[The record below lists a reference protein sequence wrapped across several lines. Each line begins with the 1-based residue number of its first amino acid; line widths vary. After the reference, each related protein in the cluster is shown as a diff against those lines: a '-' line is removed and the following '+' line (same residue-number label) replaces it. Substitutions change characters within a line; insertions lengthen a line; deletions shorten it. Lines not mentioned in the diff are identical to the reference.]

1 MDNPRTYA
9 RRNYFIEKGFQAR
22 FIVRFCILIILGGL
36 LTTAI
41 VYFLAAKSNTVAF
54 INSRVVVRSTADFML
69 PLLLQTV
76 LVVVIIIGLVTIVL
90 ALFASHKIA
99 GPMYRLKKVT
109 ESLAKGDFSS
119 NFRIRKLD
127 QFQELADAFTSM
139 IAQLRKELS
148 DLKKDSA
155 AVSGKLDNFS
165 EQDIVEKKRAD
176 LAELKKISAQLKQDS
191 DYFKI

>member
-127 QFQELADAFTSM
+127 QFQELADAFNSM